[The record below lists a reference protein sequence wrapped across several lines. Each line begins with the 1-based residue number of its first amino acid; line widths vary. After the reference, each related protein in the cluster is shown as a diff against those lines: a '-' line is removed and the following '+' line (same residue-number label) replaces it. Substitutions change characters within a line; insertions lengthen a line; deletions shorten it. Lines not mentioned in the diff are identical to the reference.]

1 MLDSEKPRIE
11 IVEHRPEENYMKF
24 VVEPLEKGF
33 GTTLGNALRRV
44 MLWYVPGAAV
54 KNIKIDGIMHEF
66 STIRGVKEDVVDIIL
81 NLKTLAIK
89 MTDEGPKT
97 MRISAKGPC
106 TVTAADIESDIEV
119 EIVNKDLHIATLNE
133 DADFYMEM
141 TVDKGRGFVVAEKNK
156 EDIIGLIPID
166 AVYSPISKVNF
177 YVEDTRV
184 GNVTDYDK
192 LTLEVW
198 TNGAIEPQE
207 AVSYSAKV
215 LCDYLGLFVDLTD
228 TSETFEVAKVESDS
242 TSNKMADM
250 PIEELELSVR
260 SYNCLKRANINT
272 IGELL
277 LKSEEEMIKV
287 RNLGKKSLDEVMQKL
302 QSLGF
307 ALKKSEE

>member
-166 AVYSPISKVNF
+166 AVYSPITKVNF

>member
-106 TVTAADIESDIEV
+106 TLTAADIESDIEV

-166 AVYSPISKVNF
+166 AVYSPITKVNF

-277 LKSEEEMIKV
+277 LMTEDQMLKI
-287 RNLGKKSLDEVMQKL
+287 RNLGKKSYDEVVQKL

>member
-1 MLDSEKPRIE
+1 MLDSDKPRIE
-11 IVEHRPEENYMKF
+11 IVEQRPEDNYMKF

-106 TVTAADIESDIEV
+106 TVTAADIEADIEV

-133 DADFYMEM
+133 DADLYMEM

-166 AVYSPISKVNF
+166 AVYSPITKVNF

-215 LCDYLGLFVDLTD
+215 LCEYLGLFVNLTD

-272 IGELL
+272 IGDLL
-277 LKSEEEMIKV
+277 LKTEDEMIKV
-287 RNLGKKSLDEVMQKL
+287 RNLGKKSLDEVIQKL

-307 ALKKSEE
+307 ALKKSED

>member
-166 AVYSPISKVNF
+166 AVYSPITKVNF

-307 ALKKSEE
+307 TLKKSEE

>member
-1 MLDSEKPRIE
+1 MLESEKPRIE
-11 IVEHRPEENYMKF
+11 IVEHKPEENYMKF

-89 MTDEGPKT
+89 MTEEGPKT

-106 TVTAADIESDIEV
+106 TVTAADIEADIDV

-133 DADFYMEM
+133 DADLYMEM

-166 AVYSPISKVNF
+166 AVYSPITKVNF

-215 LCDYLGLFVDLTD
+215 LCEYLGLFVNLTD
-228 TSETFEVAKVESDS
+228 TNETFEVVKVENEVAP
-242 TSNKMADM
+242 NKMADM

-272 IGELL
+272 IGELM
-277 LKSEEEMIKV
+277 LKTEDEMIKV
-287 RNLGKKSLDEVMQKL
+287 RNLGKKSLDEVTQKL
-302 QSLGF
+302 LSLGI
-307 ALKKSEE
+307 ALRKSEE

>member
-11 IVEHRPEENYMKF
+11 IVEHKVEENYMKF

-89 MTDEGPKT
+89 MADEGPKT
-97 MRISAKGPC
+97 MRITAKGPC
-106 TVTAADIESDIEV
+106 EVTAADIEADMDIN
-119 EIVNKDLHIATLNE
+119 IVNKDLHIATLNE
-133 DADFYMEM
+133 DADLYMEM

-156 EDIIGLIPID
+156 EDTIGLIPID
-166 AVYSPISKVNF
+166 AVYSPIKKVNF

-215 LCDYLGLFVDLTD
+215 LCEYLGLFVNLTD
-228 TSETFEVAKVESDS
+228 KTETFEVIKVESD
-242 TSNKMADM
+242 TASNKMADM

-272 IGELL
+272 IGELM
-277 LKSEEEMIKV
+277 LKSEDDMIKV
-287 RNLGKKSLDEVMQKL
+287 RNLGKKSLDEVEQKL
-302 QSLGF
+302 LALGV

>member
-11 IVEHRPEENYMKF
+11 IVEQKPEENYMKF

-54 KNIKIDGIMHEF
+54 KSIKIDGIMHEF
-66 STIRGVKEDVVDIIL
+66 STIHGVKEDVVDIIL

-89 MTDEGPKT
+89 MTDDGPKT
-97 MRISAKGPC
+97 MRINAKGPC
-106 TVTAADIESDIEV
+106 TVTAADIEADIEV

-133 DADFYMEM
+133 DADLYMEM

-166 AVYSPISKVNF
+166 AVYSPIKKVNF

-198 TNGAIEPQE
+198 TNGAIEPQD

-215 LCDYLGLFVDLTD
+215 LCEYLGLFVNLTD

-277 LKSEEEMIKV
+277 LKSEDEMIKV
-287 RNLGKKSLDEVMQKL
+287 RNLGKKSLDEVEQKL
-302 QSLGF
+302 LSLGF

>member
-11 IVEHRPEENYMKF
+11 IVEHDASQNYMKF

-44 MLWYVPGAAV
+44 MLWYVPGTAV
-54 KNIKIDGIMHEF
+54 KNIKIDGVMHEF

-81 NLKTLAIK
+81 NLKTLSIK
-89 MTDEGPKT
+89 MSEEGPRTIRLSK
-97 MRISAKGPC
+97 KGPC
-106 TVTAADIESDIEV
+106 EVTAADIETDMDIE
-119 EIVNKDLHIATLNE
+119 IINKDLHIATLNE

-141 TVDKGRGFVVAEKNK
+141 TIDKGRGFVVAEKNK
-156 EDIIGLIPID
+156 EDTIGLIAID
-166 AVYSPISKVNF
+166 SIYSPIKKVNYF
-177 YVEDTRV
+177 VEDTRV
-184 GNVTDYDK
+184 GNITDYDK

-215 LCDYLGLFVDLTD
+215 LCDHLGMFVNLTD
-228 TSETFEVAKVESDS
+228 ETESYEVAKVESD
-242 TSNKMADM
+242 TSLNKMADM

-272 IGELL
+272 IGELMN
-277 LKSEEEMIKV
+277 KTEEDMIKV
-287 RNLGKKSLDEVMQKL
+287 RNLGKKSLDEVEQKL
-302 QSLGF
+302 LAMGV
-307 ALKKSEE
+307 ALRRTED

>member
-11 IVEHRPEENYMKF
+11 IVEQKPEDNYMKF

-54 KNIKIDGIMHEF
+54 KSIKIDGIMHEF
-66 STIRGVKEDVVDIIL
+66 STIHGVKEDVVDIIL

-97 MRISAKGPC
+97 MRINVKGPC
-106 TVTAADIESDIEV
+106 TVTAADIEADMDV

-133 DADFYMEM
+133 DADLYMEM

-166 AVYSPISKVNF
+166 AVYSPIKKVNF

-198 TNGAIEPQE
+198 TNGAIEPQD

-215 LCDYLGLFVDLTD
+215 LCEYLGLFVNLTD
-228 TSETFEVAKVESDS
+228 TNETFEVAKVESDS
-242 TSNKMADM
+242 TPNKMADM

-277 LKSEEEMIKV
+277 LKSEDEMIKV
-287 RNLGKKSLDEVMQKL
+287 RNLGKKSLDEVEQKL
-302 QSLGF
+302 LSLGF

>member
-1 MLDSEKPRIE
+1 MLDSGKPRIE

-141 TVDKGRGFVVAEKNK
+141 TVDKGRGFVVAE
-156 EDIIGLIPID
+156 
-166 AVYSPISKVNF
+166 
-177 YVEDTRV
+177 
-184 GNVTDYDK
+184 
-192 LTLEVW
+192 
-198 TNGAIEPQE
+198 
-207 AVSYSAKV
+207 
-215 LCDYLGLFVDLTD
+215 
-228 TSETFEVAKVESDS
+228 
-242 TSNKMADM
+242 
-250 PIEELELSVR
+250 
-260 SYNCLKRANINT
+260 
-272 IGELL
+272 
-277 LKSEEEMIKV
+277 
-287 RNLGKKSLDEVMQKL
+287 
-302 QSLGF
+302 
-307 ALKKSEE
+307 

>member
-11 IVEHRPEENYMKF
+11 IVEQKPEENYMKF

-54 KNIKIDGIMHEF
+54 KSIKIDGIMHEF
-66 STIRGVKEDVVDIIL
+66 STIHGVKEDVVDIIL

-97 MRISAKGPC
+97 MRINAKGPC
-106 TVTAADIESDIEV
+106 IVTAADIEADMEV

-133 DADFYMEM
+133 DADLYMEM

-166 AVYSPISKVNF
+166 AVYSPIKKVNF

-198 TNGAIEPQE
+198 TNGAIEPQD

-215 LCDYLGLFVDLTD
+215 LCEYLGLFVNLTD
-228 TSETFEVAKVESDS
+228 TNETFEVAKVESDS

-277 LKSEEEMIKV
+277 LKSEDEMIKV
-287 RNLGKKSLDEVMQKL
+287 RNLGKKSLDEVEQKL
-302 QSLGF
+302 LSLGF

>member
-11 IVEHRPEENYMKF
+11 VVEHDPSQNYMKF

-44 MLWYVPGAAV
+44 LLWYVPGTAV
-54 KNIKIDGIMHEF
+54 KNIKIDGVMHEF

-81 NLKTLAIK
+81 NLKTLSIK
-89 MTDEGPKT
+89 MAEDGPRTIRLSK
-97 MRISAKGPC
+97 KGPC
-106 TVTAADIESDIEV
+106 ELTAADIETDMDID
-119 EIVNKDLHIATLNE
+119 IINKDLHIATLNE

-141 TVDKGRGFVVAEKNK
+141 TIDKGRGFVVAEKNK
-156 EDIIGLIPID
+156 EDTIGLIAID
-166 AVYSPISKVNF
+166 SLYSPIKGANF

-184 GNVTDYDK
+184 GNITDYDK

-215 LCDYLGLFVDLTD
+215 LCDYLGMFVNLTN
-228 TSETFEVAKVESDS
+228 ETESYEVAKVETDS
-242 TSNKMADM
+242 ALNKMADM

-260 SYNCLKRANINT
+260 SFNCLKRACIHT
-272 IGELL
+272 VGELMN
-277 LKSEEEMIKV
+277 KTEEDMIKV
-287 RNLGKKSLDEVMQKL
+287 RNLGKKSLEEVEQKL
-302 QSLGF
+302 AALGV
-307 ALKKSEE
+307 ALKKAEE